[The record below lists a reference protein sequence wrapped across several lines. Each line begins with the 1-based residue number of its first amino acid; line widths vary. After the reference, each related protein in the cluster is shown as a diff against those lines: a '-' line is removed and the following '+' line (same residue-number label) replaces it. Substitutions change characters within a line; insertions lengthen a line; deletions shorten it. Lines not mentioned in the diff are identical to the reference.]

1 MKVNKQINVRSEKL
15 SGPNKITVENTNSFE
30 KAREKKSEIEDK
42 VQEVLYPNVLKEI

>member
-1 MKVNKQINVRSEKL
+1 MLEVKNSVDQIKSQWK
-15 SGPNKITVENTNSFE
+15 SFE